1 MVNLASLTSR
11 ELANYKAE
19 QANIK
24 RNKASKKK
32 NKGKDKKKLL
42 KMDRESVEKR
52 RMAKLEKIR
61 LKLKK
66 EKLQKSIDK
75 ENKILNQTK
84 YRSERDK
91 LEKIQMFGK
100 RKKEGDGITE
110 MGLHPR
116 TGKVIDKE
124 QADILREVDK
134 LLGLKKG
141 GMMKKMGYMY
151 GGSAM
156 KKSKTGYGKGG
167 MTKSKKK

>member
-1 MVNLASLTSR
+1 MIDTSTNMLYHIGNLNTKNESISR
-11 ELANYKAE
+11 
-19 QANIK
+19 Q
-24 RNKASKKK
+24 
-32 NKGKDKKKLL
+32 
-42 KMDRESVEKR
+42 
-52 RMAKLEKIR
+52 MA
-61 LKLKK
+61 
-66 EKLQKSIDK
+66 
-75 ENKILNQTK
+75 
-84 YRSERDK
+84 
-91 LEKIQMFGK
+91 
-100 RKKEGDGITE
+100 
-110 MGLHPR
+110 